1 MTITGRQL
9 PIRTRLALL
18 YTALLVAALA
28 AFGTGTYL
36 VLRDELQRSF
46 DTSLLANAE
55 HAAGAFAQ
63 DLDANGRLQPSRR
76 LLDQFASTGGRVI
89 ILDATG
95 SELERSTS
103 PGIDDLPITTADLAA
118 ADAHAHA
125 VRETSV
131 DGDLLRLTVEPVV
144 GADGRRV
151 GYVAWAD
158 TMRPLHDLLDTV
170 GVALVLGGTLVAG
183 LAFMAGLF
191 VAKRALQPV
200 AEVTDTA
207 RAISLSGDFG
217 ARVDAGR
224 ARDEVGDLAL
234 AFNEMLSALEEN
246 HQALQRF
253 LGDASHQL
261 RTPLTVI
268 RANLDLLRRAD
279 VPPNERAEILADARD
294 EADRMGRLIG
304 DLLSLARAESGARLE
319 FAPVELDALLV
330 ESIRRQHQAARHV
343 RMSVS
348 SVEPAIVDGDRDRLR
363 ELLGILLDNAAR
375 YTPEGGRVTA
385 SLEIHEGQA
394 VIVVEDTG
402 IGLDAEDRAQLFER
416 LYRGRRAREL
426 RPSGTG
432 LGLAIANWIVESHGG
447 TIELLDRE
455 GGGTV
460 ARVAL
465 PLLAS

>member
-28 AFGTGTYL
+28 AFGTGVYV
-36 VLRDELQRSF
+36 VLRDELERSF
-46 DTSLLANAE
+46 DASLLANAE

-63 DLDANGRLQPSRR
+63 DVDVNGRLRPSSR

-89 ILDATG
+89 VLDPNGA
-95 SELERSTS
+95 ELARSTS
-103 PGIDDLPITTADLAA
+103 PVFDDLPITAADLAA

-131 DGDLLRLTVEPVV
+131 AGDQLRLAVEPVV
-144 GADGRRV
+144 LAGGSRV
-151 GYVAWAD
+151 GYIAWAD
-158 TMRPLHDLLDTV
+158 TTRPLRDLLDTV
-170 GVALVLGGTLVAG
+170 RFALLIGGSLAAG
-183 LAFMAGLF
+183 LALVVGLF
-191 VAKRALQPV
+191 VARRALRPV

-217 ARVDAGR
+217 ARVDVGR

-234 AFNEMLSALEEN
+234 AFNEMLAALEGN

-268 RANLDLLRRAD
+268 RANLDLLRRPDLPEA
-279 VPPNERAEILADARD
+279 ERTEILADARD
-294 EADRMGRLIG
+294 EADRMARLIG
-304 DLLSLARAESGARLE
+304 DLLSLARVESGARLE

-330 ESIRRQHQAARHV
+330 ESVRRQHQAARHV
-343 RMSVS
+343 RMHIT
-348 SVEPAIVDGDRDRLR
+348 SVEPAIVDGDGDRLR

-375 YTPEGGRVTA
+375 YTPDGGRVTA
-385 SLEIHEGQA
+385 DVEIRDGWA
-394 VIVVEDTG
+394 VIRVEDTG
-402 IGLDAEDRAQLFER
+402 IGLDGADREQLFER
-416 LYRGRRAREL
+416 LYRGQRARAM

-432 LGLAIANWIVESHGG
+432 LGLAIANWIVVAHGG
-447 TIELLDRE
+447 TIDLLDRE

-465 PLLAS
+465 PLRAS